1 NQYRLSGAL
10 SPAGLRQI
18 SLLINHPLRE
28 IVNATSTEGGVAEV
42 DMGTKTKQYFD
53 QVNEILE
60 DFRSRPQVKNLN
72 TYATWFDRYARKID
86 ELPVLN
92 VDEAMIQFGQYASD
106 QFRDISTGLRGA
118 ELAKTQDAT
127 SYQNWSYSYR
137 NGRWGTYSEY
147 YDNSKARNTATSIDR
162 QRGSNQAREVLE
174 EVAKQSSKL
183 RKDMSQKYNI
193 NF

>member
-1 NQYRLSGAL
+1 
-10 SPAGLRQI
+10 
-18 SLLINHPLRE
+18 
-28 IVNATSTEGGVAEV
+28 
-42 DMGTKTKQYFD
+42 
-53 QVNEILE
+53 
-60 DFRSRPQVKNLN
+60 
-72 TYATWFDRYARKID
+72 TWFDRYARKID

-92 VDEAMIQFGQYASD
+92 VDEAMIQFGQYVSD